1 MQPRASVTIDG
12 RWIEAHI
19 RLEDEEGA
27 AFLASKHEDAAR
39 AETAESALR
48 IGLRALA
55 VADHDVLESLLTQKL
70 VNIVDQATL
79 AADASLTRASATF
92 EEVWTRRVD
101 EGLAVRL
108 DAHSQQLEERFQAL
122 FGAASDKSIENRV
135 RRLLDEYQ
143 HVVTR
148 ELVEDRI
155 GLRRELSELIRG
167 NDDPGHPL
175 QQIQNQLPGSA
186 PGDRGGARGGT
197 CRRRGAAG
205 AQGDR
210 PGRSGLPGR
219 RPMPRSW
226 PCCRAPM
233 TRWSS
238 RAAAR
243 VPRAAPMATSS
254 SSSIHD

>member
-1 MQPRASVTIDG
+1 MTTTT
-12 RWIEAHI
+12 
-19 RLEDEEGA
+19 
-27 AFLASKHEDAAR
+27 R

-79 AADASLTRASATF
+79 AADASLTRASTTF

-101 EGLAVRL
+101 EGLAARL

-143 HVVTR
+143 RVVTR

-175 QQIQNQLPGSA
+175 QLIQNQLRRSA
-186 PGDRGGARGGT
+186 HRDRGGARGRS

-205 AQGDR
+205 AQGEPAEAVWTIR
-210 PGRSGLPGR
+210 P
-219 RPMPRSW
+219 RPMRRSW
-226 PCCRAPM
+226 P
-233 TRWSS
+233 
-238 RAAAR
+238 
-243 VPRAAPMATSS
+243 
-254 SSSIHD
+254 